1 MAIPNDI
8 ILMLSGAILVLLI
21 VVSCH
26 NLGKTAQITPP
37 QFYKALIIN
46 CLRAINGTSSLPINV
61 MSKLRCRLYINS
73 NYLNIS
79 CILI

>member
-37 QFYKALIIN
+37 SFIRLSLLIAYVQ
-46 CLRAINGTSSLPINV
+46 LMEPR
-61 MSKLRCRLYINS
+61 R
-73 NYLNIS
+73 YLS
-79 CILI
+79 T